1 MVLVWILVPLVIL
14 IVVLSINAFRNR
26 RPSSL
31 EAGMRDF
38 RRGLEALDPAND
50 PLRRGRSD
58 DRGGSGTTSSVDPRN
73 VDPRNVDP
81 RNVDPRN
88 VDPRNDDFRRR
99 R

>member
-1 MVLVWILVPLVIL
+1 MVLVWILVPLVVL
-14 IVVLSINAFRNR
+14 IIVLSINAFRNR

-58 DRGGSGTTSSVDPRN
+58 SRGSSSGTSHLDPRN
-73 VDPRNVDP
+73 VDPRDDNHDTDP
-81 RNVDPRN
+81 RNGDSG
-88 VDPRNDDFRRR
+88 RRR
-99 R
+99 